1 MAPPLIDAWRTAA
14 PKRRFAGRSPAAGSR
29 PEDLAALAEA
39 FLSTPPAPPAEPDAV
54 LTGASLAACPPVPSE
69 QHTGGQAASGT
80 PANETLAPA
89 PPDGSSALAQLTMDL
104 YVLIPSGVDA
114 PDRRH
119 AALAAATRLAPHGQS
134 TAIFLFEQ
142 GRAEAHLVGETPC
155 GRLGPQGCLATG
167 DTGHTVADLVGLCD
181 QVAIIS
187 LDGPRDALRRL
198 VPLAA
203 RTVFMATTDA
213 ESLVET
219 YRGLKSW
226 QAGAGASA
234 ASLFFVG
241 ADGPEEAGQLHRR
254 LSNTARQCLGLE
266 LENSGFLPLGHSE
279 ARGLEPAEPLLILA
293 QTPAA
298 DVWPHLLSAAR
309 RRALPESSAPLP
321 PPDLAPSSI
330 VQAILTPAAPPVV
343 SSPPSDVCPV
353 FSLWKPEGAE
363 AVLAALESQ
372 GPAFLSDS
380 LRHIFRVEVDEPD
393 APPLAAVRADGA
405 LVAILL
411 ARPGETVSTQAA
423 CRWLAVHRKLV
434 GRAYPCAGIRD
445 GAEPSAI
452 VLAPLETPAM
462 ADGIRRFLP
471 IRMGGHRGL
480 VLLT

>member
-1 MAPPLIDAWRTAA
+1 
-14 PKRRFAGRSPAAGSR
+14 
-29 PEDLAALAEA
+29 
-39 FLSTPPAPPAEPDAV
+39 
-54 LTGASLAACPPVPSE
+54 VPSE
-69 QHTGGQAASGT
+69 QHTGGQAASGA
-80 PANETLAPA
+80 PANEALASASTDRPSA
-89 PPDGSSALAQLTMDL
+89 PAQLTMDL
-104 YVLIPSGVDA
+104 YVLIPSGIDA
-114 PDRRH
+114 PNRRH
-119 AALAAATRLAPHGQS
+119 AALAAAARMAPHGRS
-134 TAIFLFEQ
+134 AAIFLFEQ
-142 GRAEAHLVGETPC
+142 GHAEAHLVGETAC
-155 GRLGPQGCLATG
+155 GRLGPQGSLAAG
-167 DTGHTVADLVGLCD
+167 DAAHTVAELVGLCD
-181 QVAIIS
+181 QVAVIS
-187 LDGPRDALRRL
+187 LEGPRDALRCL
-198 VPLAA
+198 APLAA
-203 RTVFMATTDA
+203 RTVFMATADA

-241 ADGPEEAGQLHRR
+241 ADGPEKAGQLHRR

-266 LENSGFLPLGHSE
+266 LENSGFLPHGNPE
-279 ARGLEPAEPLLILA
+279 ARGHEPAEPLQVLT

-309 RRALPESSAPLP
+309 RRALPEFSAALP
-321 PPDLAPSSI
+321 SPDLAPPSL
-330 VQAILTPAAPPVV
+330 VPARLAPAAPPVV

-363 AVLAALESQ
+363 AVLAALEAQ

-380 LRHIFRVEVDEPD
+380 LKHIFRVEVDEPD

-452 VLAPLETPAM
+452 VLAPLEAPALV
-462 ADGIRRFLP
+462 DGIRRFLP

-480 VLLT
+480 VLL